1 MALCKSE
8 TLKYKMRVLYH
19 FDEEES
25 AISAYRHIGKRPMKA
40 IIREFKLFFRSTI
53 IVSRIYISLL

>member
-1 MALCKSE
+1 MALCQSE

-40 IIREFKLFFRSTI
+40 IIREFKLFSG
-53 IVSRIYISLL
+53 LL